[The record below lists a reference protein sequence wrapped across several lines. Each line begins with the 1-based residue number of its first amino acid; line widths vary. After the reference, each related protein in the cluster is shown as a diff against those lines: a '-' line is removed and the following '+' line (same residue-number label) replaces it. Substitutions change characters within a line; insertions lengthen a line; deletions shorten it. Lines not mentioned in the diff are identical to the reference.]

1 MKLTASGLLTL
12 MFIQLSE
19 QEYFGPIS
27 VRMSIFFY
35 TVKCLVILAIVVQQV
50 LYCHYIS
57 KLNKLVERR
66 ASLVWNWEND
76 TTTRFFTH
84 LDSRVFNKDLIAF
97 KKEVKQKCWWI
108 PNFVSLYTKNMPTIV
123 HLNN

>member
-12 MFIQLSE
+12 MFIQLGE

-27 VRMSIFFY
+27 ERMSIFFY
-35 TVKCLVILAIVVQQV
+35 TVKCLIILAIVIQQV

-57 KLNKLVERR
+57 KLNKLVKRR
-66 ASLVWNWEND
+66 ASLVWNWENE
-76 TTTRFFTH
+76 TATRFFTH
-84 LDSRVFNKDLIAF
+84 LASRAFNEDLMAF

-108 PNFVSLYTKNMPTIV
+108 PNFVSLYTKNMSTIAIWN
-123 HLNN
+123 L